1 MIFPGTHLRGEGLV
15 RTAPSAVR
23 AYRGSDLSE
32 EDERFIQLMAG
43 DSVDAANEGYAMAA
57 LELSDAEVGEID
69 VRRRSELRKRER
81 RWRRLRFDA
90 AAGAGASLERL
101 DKTLLHA
108 RRRELHG
115 TETDGT
121 GTENTS
127 RHDDSEDEGSA
138 AAGED
143 RTSMK
148 PGRSRDEGLTGN
160 APTTRQPDAPPSAM
174 TNADAGDLVVMDTKV
189 WHFGSANRSF
199 EARIL
204 INVTFQEPT
213 ARPKFQ
219 RRKREDV
226 LCGAGW
232 ETDAAFEAKAFEAKD
247 LGDNKDETNRR
258 GDDEATNTNAT
269 RSVRRI
275 DGFTYHIH
283 ERVLGKYAV
292 RDFMEGGVMC

>member
-1 MIFPGTHLRGEGLV
+1 LV
-15 RTAPSAVR
+15 S
-23 AYRGSDLSE
+23 

-81 RWRRLRFDA
+81 RWRRLRLDA

-160 APTTRQPDAPPSAM
+160 APTTREPDAPPSAM

-189 WHFGSANRSF
+189 WHFGKYF
-199 EARIL
+199 PHT
-204 INVTFQEPT
+204 TF
-213 ARPKFQ
+213 
-219 RRKREDV
+219 
-226 LCGAGW
+226 
-232 ETDAAFEAKAFEAKD
+232 
-247 LGDNKDETNRR
+247 
-258 GDDEATNTNAT
+258 
-269 RSVRRI
+269 
-275 DGFTYHIH
+275 H
-283 ERVLGKYAV
+283 
-292 RDFMEGGVMC
+292 